1 MGLYQR
7 EIIHK
12 VEKKQEQTE
21 ATDEETLIKTPLKCG
36 WQLTILTI

>member
-12 VEKKQEQTE
+12 GEKKQEQTE
-21 ATDEETLIKTPLKCG
+21 ATDEETLIKPLSNVAG
-36 WQLTILTI
+36 S